1 MQSDSMKDDLRNC
14 GCDCDCD
21 CNCGCNCGPVPSVSA
36 LNSVNVAT
44 QTVASQGLVLFN
56 LNRVSVGCSI
66 NHTPS
71 TGVFSLAGPGV
82 YQVSFS
88 AVVAIPAATPVT
100 AISLVYNLDGRE
112 VPGTELSVTPSAAGE
127 LHTVATTSVIEVLK
141 NMTSVLMIVNNGTN
155 PVEIS
160 QANVSIIKLG

>member
-1 MQSDSMKDDLRNC
+1 MQSDSVKDDLRNC
-14 GCDCDCD
+14 GCGCDCD
-21 CNCGCNCGPVPSVSA
+21 CNCGCNCVTVPSVSA

-71 TGVFSLAGPGV
+71 TGVFSLAGPGI

-88 AVVAIPAATPVT
+88 AVVAIPALTPVT
-100 AISLVYNLDGRE
+100 TIALVYNLDGRDI
-112 VPGTELSVTPSAAGE
+112 PGDRAVGYTVCNRRVAHCSDYEHNRSSKEHDFSA
-127 LHTVATTSVIEVLK
+127 HDSK
-141 NMTSVLMIVNNGTN
+141 QR
-155 PVEIS
+155 S
-160 QANVSIIKLG
+160 QSG